1 MLLYIIKYEP
11 EKLPI
16 IKYFSKK
23 SIFFVKY
30 LTCKINLPATNR
42 TKAKFRPKTET
53 LHFLQLE
60 Q

>member
-1 MLLYIIKYEP
+1 MQKLTLFRKKLNAAVHNKES

-30 LTCKINLPATNR
+30 LMRKINLHATNR
-42 TKAKFRPKTET
+42 T
-53 LHFLQLE
+53 
-60 Q
+60 